1 MKILITGVNGF
12 LGEELSKFFLTKKNF
27 KIIGSDI
34 SPKKNTKFSFIKC
47 DLTKDFEIL
56 ENNIKEIKPDAI
68 IHCAAKIFEERNK
81 QKIWELNYYSTKKL
95 YDLSKKYKVKKFI
108 FISTFSIFEKNYNY
122 FVSENEKP
130 SCINEYGKSKV
141 ASENYIKKNVK
152 NTKYYIL
159 RCPIIMSKNRG
170 YRISILSDL
179 IKDNFNIPIIG
190 NGKNKISFVHSNDI
204 AHAIYLIL
212 KKNIKSNIFN
222 VCSDDKISFYDLING
237 VIKKSKSKSKII
249 KINKSLGNFIFDIT
263 VKMNLIP
270 CTSYHK
276 KIFNFSILL
285 NNSKLK
291 KITGWKPKFSSTQM
305 FYENLKSN
313 KISHENSFSKGKA
326 KEGIIFLI
334 KYFFLIF

>member
-95 YDLSKKYKVKKFI
+95 YDLSKKYKKVKKFI
-108 FISTFSIFEKNYNY
+108 FISTFFIFEKNYNY

-141 ASENYIKKNVK
+141 ASENYIKKRK
-152 NTKYYIL
+152 KYKIL
-159 RCPIIMSKNRG
+159 YLKCPIIMSKK

-179 IKDNFNIPIIG
+179 IKDNFNI
-190 NGKNKISFVHSNDI
+190 
-204 AHAIYLIL
+204 
-212 KKNIKSNIFN
+212 
-222 VCSDDKISFYDLING
+222 
-237 VIKKSKSKSKII
+237 
-249 KINKSLGNFIFDIT
+249 
-263 VKMNLIP
+263 
-270 CTSYHK
+270 
-276 KIFNFSILL
+276 
-285 NNSKLK
+285 
-291 KITGWKPKFSSTQM
+291 Q
-305 FYENLKSN
+305 
-313 KISHENSFSKGKA
+313 
-326 KEGIIFLI
+326 
-334 KYFFLIF
+334 